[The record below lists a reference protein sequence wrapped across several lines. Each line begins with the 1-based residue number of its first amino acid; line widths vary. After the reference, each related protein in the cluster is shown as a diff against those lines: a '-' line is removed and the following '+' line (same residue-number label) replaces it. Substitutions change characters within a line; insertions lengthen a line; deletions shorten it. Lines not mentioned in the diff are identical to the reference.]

1 MLLLPDPAMDIALI
15 AVLFGLFSFGVNR
28 KLIDQKAMK
37 ATQKDMGEKRKKAME
52 LMKKNDEKSKKE
64 ADKLNQEM
72 MESTTKTMGG
82 TLKAMVV
89 VMIVFFP
96 LFGIINASYEGKII
110 SLPLNVPFLGTETSW
125 FWWWVVVGIITSI
138 VLQIGIKIFESMKE
152 KNKVK
157 ADA

>member
-15 AVLFGLFSFGVNR
+15 AVLFGLFSFAVNR
-28 KLIDQKAMK
+28 KLVDQKAMK
-37 ATQKDMGEKRKKAME
+37 ASQKEMGEKRKKAME

-72 MESTTKTMGG
+72 MEATTKTMGG

-96 LFGIINASYEGKII
+96 LFGFINGAYNGKII
-110 SLPLNVPFLGTETSW
+110 ALPFNVPFLGTQSSW
-125 FWWWVVVGIITSI
+125 FWWWVVVGLITSI
-138 VLQIGIKIFESMKE
+138 ALQIGIKIFEMTKE
-152 KNKVK
+152 KRKTN
-157 ADA
+157 A

>member
-15 AVLFGLFSFGVNR
+15 AILFGLFSFIVNR

-37 ATQKDMGEKRKKAME
+37 ATQKEMGEKRKKAME

-72 MESTTKTMGG
+72 MEATTKTMGG
-82 TLKAMVV
+82 TLKAMAV

-96 LFGIINASYEGKII
+96 LFAVINGSYEGKII
-110 SLPLNVPFLGTETSW
+110 DLPLNVPFLGTQTSW
-125 FWWWVVVGIITSI
+125 FWWWVVIGLITSI
-138 VLQIGIKIFESMKE
+138 VLQIGIKIFEMTKE
-152 KNKVK
+152 KVK
-157 ADA
+157 TNA

>member
-15 AVLFGLFSFGVNR
+15 AIVFGIFSFTVNR

-37 ATQKDMGEKRKKAME
+37 ASQKDMGEKRKKAME

-72 MESTTKTMGG
+72 MEATTKTLGG

-89 VMIVFFP
+89 VLVVFFP
-96 LFGIINASYEGKII
+96 IYWLINASYSDQII
-110 SLPLNVPFLGTETSW
+110 ALPFNVPFLGTETKW
-125 FWWWVVVGIITSI
+125 FWWWVVVGLCLLRS
-138 VLQIGIKIFESMKE
+138 
-152 KNKVK
+152 
-157 ADA
+157 A

>member
-15 AVLFGLFSFGVNR
+15 AIVFGIFSFTVNR

-37 ATQKDMGEKRKKAME
+37 ASQKDMGEKRKKAME

-72 MESTTKTMGG
+72 MEATTKTMGG
-82 TLKAMVV
+82 TLKAMAV

-96 LFGIINASYEGKII
+96 LFGTINTSYNGKII
-110 SLPLNVPFLGTETSW
+110 DLPFPVPFLGAQTSW

-138 VLQIGIKIFESMKE
+138 VLQIGVKVFEMTKAKRKI
-152 KNKVK
+152 N
-157 ADA
+157 A